1 MHAESHLEVIEN
13 KRAREARGQCRFL
26 EIDGNLEYLNCLDV

>member
-1 MHAESHLEVIEN
+1 MHAESHSEVIEN

-26 EIDGNLEYLNCLDV
+26 EIDGKSGIPELS